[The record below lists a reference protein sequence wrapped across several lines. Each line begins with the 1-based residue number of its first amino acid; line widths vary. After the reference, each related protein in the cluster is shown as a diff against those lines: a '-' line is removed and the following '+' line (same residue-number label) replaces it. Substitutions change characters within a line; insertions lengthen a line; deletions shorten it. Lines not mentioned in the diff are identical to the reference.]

1 MLCRK
6 AGFSISS
13 AAFLGKHTAP
23 AVEITIDFFPP
34 AIHNK
39 IKKISPPIFPE
50 GVFPMLSFRDCA
62 ADAGAAHILSLISR
76 LTIVT
81 DASAD
86 APLCALRD
94 TASAILAADV
104 PAALESYHRLC
115 RALLLSPARRVSG
128 DLFLDHL
135 LYLVLE
141 TPHPF
146 ASFAALGRME
156 EAPRLAM
163 RADLQILGTL
173 STLKSGDLYRMLS
186 ESVRTAAG
194 PRSKKDNISEM
205 SSALWSGG
213 PMPKPKKEEP
223 VPPPAFVFPLPA
235 ENEWLPFEYGEM
247 GLRDAYVSDE
257 ALEEVYIRLL
267 GSSDWRSLSD
277 DIWNFF
283 ASYGTAPFL
292 KGRLFHVKQN
302 SVLPLAEPDVRYCP
316 FTSQEQLRSA
326 LIDHVIRFMR
336 GETNEPI
343 LLAGDAGL
351 GKTAT
356 AFNLAEELPE
366 LRLVLL
372 DRDTPCDAAALL
384 SSLASQPLRFLL
396 LLDDAD
402 FSSPAAAALLACR
415 AKGAF
420 PANVLLAATS
430 RDPSPAIANRLL
442 FTPPRIDEFAEMV
455 EDLLSKRGVHADRA
469 AVRNAAVDYQVDARD
484 RLTVTAAL
492 FLADGL
498 TAALR

>member
-1 MLCRK
+1 ML
-6 AGFSISS
+6 
-13 AAFLGKHTAP
+13 
-23 AVEITIDFFPP
+23 
-34 AIHNK
+34 N
-39 IKKISPPIFPE
+39 
-50 GVFPMLSFRDCA
+50 FRECA
-62 ADAGAAHILSLISR
+62 ADPGAAHILSLVSR

-81 DASAD
+81 DANLD

-94 TASAILAADV
+94 TAAAILSADV
-104 PAALESYHRLC
+104 PAALDAHHRLC

-156 EAPRLAM
+156 EAHRIAM
-163 RADLQILGTL
+163 RADLHILGTL
-173 STLKSGDLYRMLS
+173 STLKSGDLYRMLA
-186 ESVRTAAG
+186 ENVRAALR

-223 VPPPAFVFPLPA
+223 APPPAFSFPLPA
-235 ENEWLPFEYGEM
+235 ESEWLPFEYGEM
-247 GLRDAYVSDE
+247 GLRDSYVSDE
-257 ALEEVYIRLL
+257 ALEEVYVRLL
-267 GSSDWRSLSD
+267 GSSDWRSLCD

-292 KGRLFHVKQN
+292 KGRLFHVKQGQ
-302 SVLPLAEPDVRYCP
+302 VLPLAESDARYCP
-316 FTSQEQLRSA
+316 FTCQEQQRSA

-336 GETNEPI
+336 GETAEPI
-343 LLAGDAGL
+343 LLAGDMGL

-356 AFNLAEELPE
+356 VFNLAEELPE

-372 DRDTPCDAAALL
+372 ARDAQYDAAALL
-384 SSLASQPLRFLL
+384 SALASQPLRFLL

-402 FSSPAAAALLACR
+402 FSSPSAAALLACR
-415 AKGAF
+415 ARGAF
-420 PANVLLAATS
+420 PANVLLAATC
-430 RDPSPAIANRLL
+430 REPSPAIANTLH
-442 FTPPRIDEFAEMV
+442 FTAPRIDEFAQMV
-455 EDLLSKRGVHADRA
+455 EELLSQCGTQIDRA
-469 AVRNAAVDYQVDARD
+469 AVRNAAVDHQVDARD

-492 FLADGL
+492 FLADS
-498 TAALR
+498 LR